1 MVGPK
6 VSPGHAAL
14 RTMMTDDSDLSIP
27 YGCDIDHDGVELSID
42 AVAGD
47 HARCEFVCPQC
58 REQLTKKL
66 KGEFRRPHFAHHM
79 DATDRNCPWR
89 TDEGVRQA
97 YSSSQALALEAA
109 RAIRLFIQRRPH
121 SNEVSLFG
129 AIPPLSGDDVA
140 KVTRGKLDSA
150 FQINAAGS
158 KEPVELID
166 LLPSGRA
173 GWIELDPDAPRFR
186 IEVKPAEL
194 VNGGSWVSLG
204 IAPGDIFLGN
214 NDWGRLVTAPRRV
227 TAGQHLY
234 YVVPG
239 GTPSQPPRDGGLR
252 LGHFEVRHL
261 VVDQSQV
268 TALQSIIPGLQVDYE
283 ALRVDVVSP
292 LSVPPSDVT
301 RGRIHVPRDREII
314 LAVRL
319 PKNKDR
325 PLEIFPIPYRGG
337 GQVTIPAAGLGTP
350 RFLRL
355 VLQGTESQRVLIH
368 WPFEAD
374 RDWIL
379 DFIPVEPTTPAS
391 LSALDPVIGLSV
403 ASGPL
408 LNPLFHPEIRIDV
421 ELDQHGVAVLPKITL
436 VAPTGLTLEL
446 RGEFPG
452 DDGNPVW
459 LEEQKSVEST
469 SLEVRLKDVFARGCR
484 TLELKFAA
492 LGSVTLVASGPFE
505 SVVARKAEHRR
516 LEAAQVEAQARE
528 EQARR
533 EDEERARRV
542 EERRI
547 WLKESREKVRE
558 ALRARRETLP
568 RHISEAFVR
577 DLLNLPDDAPR
588 GDLPALRN
596 LVRKARRELRAEAG
610 AHQLVEVE

>member
-1 MVGPK
+1 M
-6 VSPGHAAL
+6 
-14 RTMMTDDSDLSIP
+14 
-27 YGCDIDHDGVELSID
+27 
-42 AVAGD
+42 
-47 HARCEFVCPQC
+47 
-58 REQLTKKL
+58 
-66 KGEFRRPHFAHHM
+66 
-79 DATDRNCPWR
+79 
-89 TDEGVRQA
+89 
-97 YSSSQALALEAA
+97 
-109 RAIRLFIQRRPH
+109 
-121 SNEVSLFG
+121 
-129 AIPPLSGDDVA
+129 
-140 KVTRGKLDSA
+140 
-150 FQINAAGS
+150 
-158 KEPVELID
+158 
-166 LLPSGRA
+166 
-173 GWIELDPDAPRFR
+173 
-186 IEVKPAEL
+186 
-194 VNGGSWVSLG
+194 
-204 IAPGDIFLGN
+204 
-214 NDWGRLVTAPRRV
+214 
-227 TAGQHLY
+227 
-234 YVVPG
+234 
-239 GTPSQPPRDGGLR
+239 
-252 LGHFEVRHL
+252 
-261 VVDQSQV
+261 
-268 TALQSIIPGLQVDYE
+268 
-283 ALRVDVVSP
+283 
-292 LSVPPSDVT
+292 
-301 RGRIHVPRDREII
+301 
-314 LAVRL
+314 
-319 PKNKDR
+319 
-325 PLEIFPIPYRGG
+325 
-337 GQVTIPAAGLGTP
+337 TIPAAGLGTP